1 MPTMKPISASELAG
15 LRTEVAAA
23 ACDTS
28 CIVKRPVLTP
38 DGRLTNTV
46 TYSTITTVKVGMKQ
60 PTSAQCALFA
70 QKIGN
75 SVAWQVKF
83 PVGTDVLSGDHLVI
97 GSNTL
102 VVEADLSPQSYST
115 LNTYLAVEIK

>member
-1 MPTMKPISASELAG
+1 MPTMKPISAAEMAS
-15 LRTEVAAA
+15 LRADIAAL

-46 TYSTITTVKVGMKQ
+46 TLSTITTVNVGMKQ
-60 PTSAQCALFA
+60 PSAAQCALFA
-70 QKIGN
+70 GKIGN

-83 PVGTDVLSGDHLVI
+83 PTGTDVQSGDHLVI